1 MEKYVTN
8 IKDLVIQTLT
18 NGSEIKAK
26 AESGDALSC
35 FQMGMIHLLGID
47 TPIDFKKAGMYLGNP
62 SLSDD
67 PDANRLLG
75 FIAECEGRYS
85 QAFSYYSK
93 AGKGNRP
100 YVNKV
105 FEERSNFLEYL
116 KEFGFSGTV
125 LNKEITS
132 VLNECISGGLDVKSK
147 LAFICEDEVTCLEVS
162 QAEYDKGDF
171 SSAMYWL
178 LRGKIAKNN
187 SLFIAVETELSNARK
202 QIKESKLI
210 EVVELEGDS
219 LLAVTTTG
227 TPYDDIKTKCEA
239 ASVDCINNWH
249 EMTSQKI
256 NEEKGRIKKQKDEEA
271 ARIKKQQD
279 EEAARIRKQKEEEA
293 NRLKMEQ
300 AAEQT
305 ALIAKQEEQAAQKKK
320 MIRYVIYVI
329 IMIIGFIQGYNGGL
343 KDAEHPDNPD
353 GLMGGFA
360 AILSAILIFLVIEWY
375 INRRNKKKNAL

>member
-8 IKDLVIQTLT
+8 IKDLVIQVLT
-18 NGSEIKAK
+18 NGSEIMAK

-35 FQMGMIHLLGID
+35 FQMGMIHLLGIG
-47 TPIDFKKAGMYLGNP
+47 TPIDFKKAIQYFENQ
-62 SLSDD
+62 SLADD
-67 PDANRLLG
+67 DDANRMLG

-85 QAFSYYSK
+85 QAFNYYSK
-93 AGKGNRP
+93 AGKKNRP

-105 FEERSNFLEYL
+105 FEERSIFLEYL
-116 KEFGFSGTV
+116 KEFGLSGTV

-132 VLNECISGGLDVKSK
+132 VLNECISGGLDAKSR
-147 LAFICEDEVTCLEVS
+147 LAFICEDEATCLEVA

-178 LRGKIAKNN
+178 LRGKVAKNN

-202 QIKESKLI
+202 LIKESKLI
-210 EVVELEGDS
+210 EVIELEGDS

-239 ASVDCINNWH
+239 ASADCIKNWH
-249 EMTSQKI
+249 EKTSQKI
-256 NEEKGRIKKQKDEEA
+256 NEEA
-271 ARIKKQQD
+271 ALIKKQQD
-279 EEAARIRKQKEEEA
+279 EEVARIRKLKEEEA

-305 ALIAKQEEQAAQKKK
+305 ALITKQEEQAAQKKK
-320 MIRYVIYVI
+320 IIRYIIYAI

-353 GLMGGFA
+353 GVLGGFA
-360 AILSAILIFLVIEWY
+360 AMLSAAVVFICIEWY
-375 INRRNKKKNAL
+375 INRRRNRKKNG

>member
-8 IKDLVIQTLT
+8 IKDLVIQAMT

-35 FQMGMIHLLGID
+35 FQMGMIHLLGVD
-47 TPIDFKKAGMYLGNP
+47 TPIDFKTAGKYLGAQ
-62 SLSDD
+62 SLSND

-93 AGKGNRP
+93 VGKGNRP

-116 KEFGFSGTV
+116 KEFGLSGTV

-132 VLNECISGGLDVKSK
+132 VLNECISGGLDAKSK
-147 LAFICEDEVTCLEVS
+147 LAFICEDEATCLEVA
-162 QAEYDKGDF
+162 QAEYDKGDL

-187 SLFIAVETELSNARK
+187 SLFIAVETELSNVK
-202 QIKESKLI
+202 MLIKESKLI

-219 LLAVTTTG
+219 LLEVTTTG
-227 TPYDDIKTKCEA
+227 TPYDDIKAECEV
-239 ASVDCINNWH
+239 ASVDCINYWH
-249 EMTSQKI
+249 EKTSQKI

-320 MIRYVIYVI
+320 IIRYIIYAI
-329 IMIIGFIQGYNGGL
+329 IMIFSFIQGYNGGL

-360 AILSAILIFLVIEWY
+360 AILSAIVIFLVIEWY
-375 INRRNKKKNAL
+375 INRRNKKKNVL

>member
-1 MEKYVTN
+1 MEKYVKK

-26 AESGDALSC
+26 AKTGDALSC
-35 FQMGMIHLLGID
+35 FQMGMIHLLGIG
-47 TPIDFKKAGMYLGNP
+47 TPIDFKKAIQYFENQ
-62 SLSDD
+62 SLADD
-67 PDANRLLG
+67 DDANRMLG

-85 QAFSYYSK
+85 QAFNYYSK
-93 AGKGNRP
+93 AGKENRP

-105 FEERSNFLEYL
+105 FEERSIFLEYL
-116 KEFGFSGTV
+116 KEFGLSGTV

-132 VLNECISGGLDVKSK
+132 VLNECISGGLDAKSR
-147 LAFICEDEVTCLEVS
+147 LAFICEDEATCLEVA

-178 LRGKIAKNN
+178 LRGKVAKNN

-202 QIKESKLI
+202 LIKESKLI
-210 EVVELEGDS
+210 EVIELEGDS

-239 ASVDCINNWH
+239 ASADCIKKWH
-249 EMTSQKI
+249 EKTSQKI
-256 NEEKGRIKKQKDEEA
+256 NEEA
-271 ARIKKQQD
+271 ALIKKQQD
-279 EEAARIRKQKEEEA
+279 EEVARIRKLKEEEA

-305 ALIAKQEEQAAQKKK
+305 ALITKQEEQAAQKKK
-320 MIRYVIYVI
+320 IIRYIIYAI

-353 GLMGGFA
+353 GLTQIG
-360 AILSAILIFLVIEWY
+360 
-375 INRRNKKKNAL
+375 R